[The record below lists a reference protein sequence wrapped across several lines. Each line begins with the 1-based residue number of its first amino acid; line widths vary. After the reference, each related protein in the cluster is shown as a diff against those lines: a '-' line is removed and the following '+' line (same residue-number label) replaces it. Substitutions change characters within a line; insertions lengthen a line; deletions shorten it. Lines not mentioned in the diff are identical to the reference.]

1 VQMVN
6 PMRAGVTFG
15 TLLGV
20 WHLCWSLLVALGWAQ
35 PLIDFVFWMHFIRP
49 VYVIQPFSLPVA
61 AVLIVVTFVTGFVL
75 AFLFALLWNRLH
87 HYQGLE

>member
-1 VQMVN
+1 MQMVN